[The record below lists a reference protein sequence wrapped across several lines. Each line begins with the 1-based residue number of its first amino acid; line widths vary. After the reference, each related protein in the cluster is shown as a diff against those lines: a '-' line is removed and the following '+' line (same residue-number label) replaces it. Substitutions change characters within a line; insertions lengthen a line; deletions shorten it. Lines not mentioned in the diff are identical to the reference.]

1 MKLHLIWDMDGT
13 LVNSEPEIL
22 ATIQK
27 ALATIGLSLKD
38 ACQQLRV
45 GPPLPVMLRSAFD
58 EDILSEDDIQKV
70 IKTFRQ
76 IYDASDFENTKPYD
90 GIDEIIRSK
99 DYVHHIITNKPD
111 FATRCIIE
119 KKGWN
124 QYVSDVLSPN
134 TLMNEMG
141 RQMKKQELF
150 QYFKTNNPELKVV
163 GIGDMAGDA
172 DCAHA
177 AGIPAIGVLWGTG
190 TKEELVQAECEA
202 IVSDSKELVN
212 SLKTYL
218 NE

>member
-13 LVNSEPEIL
+13 LVDSEPEIL

-27 ALATIGLSLKD
+27 SLETIGLSVND
-38 ACQQLRV
+38 MSRPIRI
-45 GPPLPVMLRSAFD
+45 GPPLPTVLRNSFPKDVLSD
-58 EDILSEDDIQKV
+58 EQIDLV
-70 IKTFRQ
+70 IKEFRK
-76 IYDASDFENTKPYD
+76 IYDSSDFEETKPFE
-90 GIDEIIRSK
+90 GIDEIIRSEAF
-99 DYVHHIITNKPD
+99 VHHIITNKPD
-111 FATRCIIE
+111 FATRRIIE

-163 GIGDMAGDA
+163 SIGDMAGDA

-190 TKEELVQAECEA
+190 TKDELVQAGCEA
-202 IVSDSKELVN
+202 IVSNSKELVN
-212 SLKTYL
+212 SLKMYL
-218 NE
+218 IE